1 MLAVLRVAALAAVVI
16 VSSTWQSTANGTG
29 SISGRVVD
37 ARSHKAVTGA
47 KIELFADA
55 GGSKVGYAVAL
66 SQTRGDGDFRVT
78 GLRAGAYRL
87 QVLKMGYAVQELSGL
102 TLDDQ
107 EHLIV
112 GEPVGLVAASAEDM
126 MKMACNSVVRPD
138 ATGDVY
144 VVCAGR

>member
-1 MLAVLRVAALAAVVI
+1 MLAALRIAALTGALIITATWA
-16 VSSTWQSTANGTG
+16 SSANGTA

-37 ARSHKAVTGA
+37 ANNHRPIAGA
-47 KIELFADA
+47 KVEAFADA
-55 GGSKVGYAVAL
+55 GGSAGYAVAVG
-66 SQTRGDGDFRVT
+66 QTRSNGNFHLG

-102 TLDDQ
+102 SLGDQ

-112 GEPVGLVAASAEDM
+112 GEPVGLVAASFEDM

-144 VVCAGR
+144 VVCAGK

>member
-1 MLAVLRVAALAAVVI
+1 MFAALRVAALAAVVI
-16 VSSTWQSTANGTG
+16 VSTTWQSAADGTA

-55 GGSKVGYAVAL
+55 GSSKNGYAVAV
-66 SQTRGDGDFRVT
+66 SQTHSNGDFHVS
-78 GLRAGAYRL
+78 GLRAGAYKL
-87 QVLKMGYAVQELSGL
+87 QVVKMGYAVQEISGL
-102 TLDDQ
+102 TLDNQ

-144 VVCAGR
+144 VVCAGK